1 MYREPCSLLCVV
13 AQIMPLTVLDDVNCG
28 EKSRC
33 WQVVLYMVKERF
45 MEPHLTHEPVYPSN
59 SLLEQWIS
67 EGRTLLGEER
77 SAHADEHL
85 SRRANLEKMAAVAIF
100 NTIWLVHH
108 GMIHLP
114 ENDPATAGFFLA
126 KKQGFCIQLPY
137 GC

>member
-1 MYREPCSLLCVV
+1 MYREPCSLICV
-13 AQIMPLTVLDDVNCG
+13 AAEILPLTVKEDVDSG

-33 WQVVLYMVKERF
+33 WQLILYLVRERF
-45 MEPHLTHEPVYPSN
+45 MEPYLTHEPVYPSN

-77 SAHADEHL
+77 SAHADPHL

-108 GMIHLP
+108 GEMSLP
-114 ENDPATAGFFLA
+114 TIDPASAGFFLA
-126 KKQGFCIQLPY
+126 KNTFFLIFAN
-137 GC
+137 